1 MPTIN
6 IQADVSV
13 DVMVKAAEQLS
24 EEDLGQLTAA
34 VLALRARR
42 SAPSVSME
50 EAELLRRINARF
62 PNDVQ
67 SQYDAL
73 IQKRDA
79 ETLSEQEYDDLRRL
93 TKETEA
99 FDTSRVEALT
109 QLASVRGVAVSELTR
124 QLQIGEPTDAP

>member
-13 DVMVKAAEQLS
+13 DAIVKAAEQLS

-50 EAELLRRINARF
+50 EAELLRRINAGL
-62 PNDVQ
+62 PDDVQ

-79 ETLSEQEYDDLRRL
+79 ETLSEQEYDDLQRL
-93 TKETEA
+93 TRETEA
-99 FDTSRVEALT
+99 FDNSRVEALT
-109 QLASVRGVAVSELTR
+109 QLASVRGVALSELM
-124 QLQIGEPTDAP
+124 QELQIGRPADDS